1 MVFTSCLLVA
11 RCFVT
16 IMKSVTNNVTV
27 DFICQGMDHAV
38 GVSVITPCVFY
49 AADGVGRQVH
59 GSFKFWVL
67 NHLYK

>member
-1 MVFTSCLLVA
+1 MVFASCLLVA

-38 GVSVITPCVFY
+38 GVSVISSMLLMVL
-49 AADGVGRQVH
+49 AD
-59 GSFKFWVL
+59 KFMAIL
-67 NHLYK
+67 NSGC